1 MNGPM
6 PPTEGGSRRSTN
18 NIYTQR
24 LLDRLAERRH
34 KIGGFRAKA
43 NIRRTPAQRA
53 ADWLTRR
60 MGTVPFLALH
70 LMLFVAWFAV
80 NLRAISFAQPFD
92 PFPFGLLTML
102 LTLEQ
107 SVLTIFIILSQNRSA
122 DLAELR
128 NEIDLQV
135 NVLAEE
141 EISKA
146 LKLLRLIGEKLEID
160 EIMNDGE
167 LRVMETSLDHEAM
180 EKETLQELGDKVQ
193 RIIAATEWT
202 EPDR

>member
-1 MNGPM
+1 MSPASPNSSPN
-6 PPTEGGSRRSTN
+6 S
-18 NIYTQR
+18 IYTRR
-24 LLDRLAERRH
+24 LLDRLAERRR

-43 NIRRTPAQRA
+43 NGGRTRAQRA
-53 ADWLTRR
+53 ADFLTRQ
-60 MGTVPFLALH
+60 MGSVPFLLCH
-70 LMLFVAWFAV
+70 IGLFLFWFLV
-80 NLRAISFAQPFD
+80 NLRLITIAQPFD
-92 PFPFGLLTML
+92 MYPFGLLTML

-107 SVLTIFIILSQNRSA
+107 SLLTIFIIISQNRSA

-146 LKLLRLIGEKLEID
+146 LRILHLIGEKLDIE
-160 EIMNDGE
+160 EVVNDQE

-180 EKETLQELGDKVQ
+180 EQETLQELGEKVQ
-193 RIIAATEWT
+193 RIVRATEWT
-202 EPDR
+202 EAQ